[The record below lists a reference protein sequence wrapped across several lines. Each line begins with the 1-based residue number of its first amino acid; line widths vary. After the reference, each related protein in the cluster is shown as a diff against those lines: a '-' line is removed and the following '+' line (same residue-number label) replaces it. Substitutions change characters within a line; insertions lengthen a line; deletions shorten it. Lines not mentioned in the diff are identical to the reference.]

1 MAKQFSWHKT
11 AVILLTLLALALRL
25 WRLEVHP
32 PGWRDDELINSLV
45 ISQKVIDGNWA
56 VYYPDASGHEA
67 LYHILNAFFLYI
79 YGPSAAGIRLLSV
92 FLGTLTI
99 PLTYAIGRRLFNP
112 TVGLIA
118 AAALS
123 VSFWSLM
130 YSRIGLR
137 HISLPVFSLGAFYF
151 FWRVAISSNQLS
163 VISNQLSPKPPLITD
178 YRTRSGR
185 ETTLPITVYCS
196 LFTGLGFYTY
206 FASRGVPLVMIAFC
220 GYLALFFWP
229 TLQRNWHW
237 LGLTFGLSLLLAL
250 PLFATLAQQPE
261 AEGRVSELA
270 VPLVAA
276 RAGDFA
282 PLREHIVT
290 TLSMFHAHGDGE
302 WLYNIPDRPVFVG
315 IGSLFFWAGVVIALL
330 EATAPLWKRWGK
342 RPFSPHHAQAC
353 AFLLLW
359 WLAGISPDFISV
371 PPASLGHA
379 ILAQPAVFL
388 LAALPVW
395 KIGDW
400 RLEIKEGL
408 GVFSGWIRSKLSFPR
423 TRESIRLD
431 SRVRGNDNGVAET
444 ETVLKSSQ
452 SPISNLQSLISLALG
467 CALVFAIATR
477 DWPAYFRDW
486 PERGMVRFLYRADIH
501 DVGNY
506 LNDHPELTDFGMSG
520 FLSGPWDKLA
530 LQAHLMD
537 KTAVFPRWYNPERA
551 LLIRPAVSFG
561 GYPLDT
567 TPYDDQQTVVEDVAG
582 GYELRQTTRTL
593 PETDGVC
600 FANGLC
606 WLTAVFNPTTHR
618 LELGWQV
625 GVPLQL
631 PDIPLISNPPPPG
644 VYAGTR
650 LRVFAQL
657 HDSSQTFLVG
667 DDGLWVDP
675 TTLQVGDIFVQQHE
689 LILPDGAVAETAVIG
704 LYDPKT
710 GERILTNDGRDLIR
724 LSLADITV
732 P

>member
-11 AVILLTLLALALRL
+11 AVILLTLFALALRL

-67 LYHILNAFFLYI
+67 LYHALNAFFLAI
-79 YGPSAAGIRLLSV
+79 YGPSVAGIRLLSV

-151 FWRVAISSNQLS
+151 FWRVATSRNQLS
-163 VISNQLSPKPPLITD
+163 VISHQLSPKPPLITEYRLLFTD

-185 ETTLPITVYCS
+185 GTTLPFTVYCS

-229 TLQRNWHW
+229 TLRRNGGW
-237 LGLTFGLSLLLAL
+237 LGLAFGLSLLLAL
-250 PLFATLAQQPE
+250 PLAITLAQQPE

-282 PLREHIVT
+282 PLREHVVI

-302 WLYNIPDRPVFVG
+302 WLYNIPDRPVFAG
-315 IGSLFFWAGVVIALL
+315 IGSLFFWAGVAIALL

-342 RPFSPHHAQAC
+342 RPFGKQKFSPHHAQAC

-359 WLAGISPDFISV
+359 WLAGISPDFISI

-388 LAALPVW
+388 LAALPIW

-400 RLEIKEGL
+400 VIGYWLLIIGEG
-408 GVFSGWIRSKLSFPR
+408 
-423 TRESIRLD
+423 
-431 SRVRGNDNGVAET
+431 
-444 ETVLKSSQ
+444 SQ
-452 SPISNLQSLISLALG
+452 SPIINNQSLIPITLG
-467 CALVFAIATR
+467 IILVISIAAR

-506 LNDHPELTDFGMSG
+506 LNDHPELTDFGMAG

-530 LQAHLMD
+530 LQAHLVD

-561 GYPLDT
+561 GYPLDK

-593 PETDGVC
+593 PDTEEVC

-606 WLTAVFNPTTHR
+606 WLTAVYNPTTHR
-618 LELGWQV
+618 LELGWKV
-625 GVPLQL
+625 GAPLQL

-644 VYAGTR
+644 VYAGSR

-675 TTLQVGDIFVQQHE
+675 TTLQTGDMFVQQHE
-689 LILPDGAVAETAVIG
+689 LVLPDGVAAETAVIG

-710 GERILTNDGRDLIR
+710 GERILTNDGQDLIR
-724 LSLADITV
+724 LALAEISV

>member
-1 MAKQFSWHKT
+1 MAKRFPWHKT
-11 AVILLTLLALALRL
+11 AVIFLTFLALALRL
-25 WRLEVHP
+25 WRLELHP

-45 ISQKVIDGNWA
+45 ISQKVIDGDWA
-56 VYYPDASGHEA
+56 VYYSDASGHEA
-67 LYHILNAFFLYI
+67 LYHALNAFFLAI
-79 YGPSAAGIRLLSV
+79 YGPSAAGIRWLSV

-123 VSFWSLM
+123 ISFWSLM

-137 HISLPVFSLGAFYF
+137 HISLPVFSMGAFYF
-151 FWRVAISSNQLS
+151 FWRLAISNQLS
-163 VISNQLSPKPPLITD
+163 VISYQLSVKPLPNTE

-185 ETTLPITVYCS
+185 ETTLPITDYRLLITVYCS

-220 GYLALFFWP
+220 VYLGLFFWP
-229 TLQRNWHW
+229 TLRRNWRW
-237 LGLTFGLSLLLAL
+237 LALTFGLSLLLAL
-250 PLFATLAQQPE
+250 PLAVTLAQQPE

-270 VPLVAA
+270 VPLAAA
-276 RAGDFA
+276 RAGDFT
-282 PLREHIVT
+282 PLRDHIVT

-302 WLYNIPDRPVFVG
+302 WLYNIPDRPVFAG
-315 IGSLFFWAGVVIALL
+315 ISSLFFWAGVAIALF
-330 EATAPLWKRWGK
+330 EATSPLWRRWHKRPFGK
-342 RPFSPHHAQAC
+342 RPFSPQHAQAS

-388 LAALPVW
+388 LAALPIW
-395 KIGDW
+395 KMGGW
-400 RLEIKEGL
+400 RLEIGDWK
-408 GVFSGWIRSKLSFPR
+408 P
-423 TRESIRLD
+423 
-431 SRVRGNDNGVAET
+431 
-444 ETVLKSSQ
+444 SS
-452 SPISNLQSLISLALG
+452 ISNLQSLISLLPG
-467 CALVFAIATR
+467 LVLVFAIATR

-506 LNDHPELTDFGMSG
+506 LNDHPDLTDFGMAG
-520 FLSGPWDKLA
+520 LLSGPWDKLA
-530 LQAHLMD
+530 LSAHLAD

-551 LLIRPAVSFG
+551 LLLQPAVSFS
-561 GYPLDT
+561 GYPLDQ
-567 TPYDDQQTVVEDVAG
+567 TPYDDQQTLVQDVDG

-593 PETDGVC
+593 PQADEVC
-600 FANGLC
+600 FTNGLC

-625 GVPLQL
+625 GAPLQL

-644 VYAGTR
+644 VYGGSR

-657 HDSSQTFLVG
+657 HDASQTFIVG

-675 TTLQVGDIFVQQHE
+675 TTLRVGDIFVQQHE
-689 LILPDGAVAETAVIG
+689 LILPDRAVAETAVVG

-710 GERILTNDGRDLIR
+710 GERILTTDGRDFIR
-724 LSLADITV
+724 LPLADITL